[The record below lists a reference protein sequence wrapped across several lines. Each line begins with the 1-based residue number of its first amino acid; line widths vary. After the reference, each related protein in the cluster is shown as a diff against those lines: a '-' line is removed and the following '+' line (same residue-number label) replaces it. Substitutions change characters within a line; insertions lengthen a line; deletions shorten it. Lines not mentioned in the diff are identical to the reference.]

1 MPSVEHLAIFVEVVS
16 LAVDLLIIGSYFLT
30 LSIEVVPVIAVIVR
44 IRNILVSCCL
54 DPSVLQHSAVF
65 AYIVLIVYPCIGSH
79 VSIFVKVEPLGA
91 ILSPLVLYHLVV
103 AVVVVPDT
111 ILVLLPTC
119 EGCHGSAYCE

>member
-1 MPSVEHLAIFVEVVS
+1 MLILIWIILFVLAES
-16 LAVDLLIIGSYFLT
+16 LS
-30 LSIEVVPVIAVIVR
+30 PVIL
-44 IRNILVSCCL
+44 N
-54 DPSVLQHSAVF
+54 HSAVS
-65 AYIVLIVYPCIGSH
+65 AYIVVVVYPCIGSH

-91 ILSPLVLYHLVV
+91 IFSPLALYHLVV